1 MKTVDIR
8 PDSEMNP
15 GKTLPVTASTSII
28 ILVCVIFDVALHRLS
43 SWMFDFDYFKNG
55 LPQSVLVKNGT
66 FPIAA
71 VLGFSAMFGFL
82 ALIYFRSRSEIG
94 GPSLQAAQRFFAP
107 FAFIMF
113 FGVFESAFIFPTPFR
128 AEIITA
134 IADAVPY
141 LLLGALLGYVS
152 RSGSGE
158 GAGREGAS
166 APWPSMLWVALF
178 YVAGRYLVSYT
189 ILHITSG
196 YIDRASG
203 TFAWTVGCGLSMGAF
218 YWLAGSTVSAATPMQ
233 RALRVGGLMLGIFWL
248 MVQLFFALIFEFPI
262 TDLVI
267 RASADTVYLIVG
279 IYSFE
284 ILFRRKRF
292 TRPPLMR

>member
-1 MKTVDIR
+1 
-8 PDSEMNP
+8 MNP
-15 GKTLPVTASTSII
+15 RKNLPVVGSASLIVLT
-28 ILVCVIFDVALHRLS
+28 CVIVDVALHRLS
-43 SWMFDFDYFKNG
+43 SWMFDFDYFNNG

-71 VLGFSAMFGFL
+71 VLGFGVMFGFL

-94 GPSLQAAQRFFAP
+94 TTPWAGQRFFAP

-113 FGVFESAFIFPTPFR
+113 FGVFESAFVFPTPFK

-141 LLLGALLGYVS
+141 LLLGALLGCVS
-152 RSGSGE
+152 RSGTGEESGRR
-158 GAGREGAS
+158 GAR
-166 APWPSMLWVALF
+166 APWQSMLWVALF

-189 ILHITSG
+189 ILHIASG
-196 YIDRASG
+196 YIERASG

-218 YWLAGSTVSAATPMQ
+218 YWLAGSTFPAATPLQ
-233 RALRVGGLMLGIFWL
+233 KALRVGGLTLGVFWL
-248 MVQLFFALIFEFPI
+248 MVQLFFALISEFSI
-262 TDLVI
+262 VDLVT
-267 RASADTVYLIVG
+267 RGVADAFYLVAG

-284 ILFRRKRF
+284 ILFRRKKYMLAAAPR
-292 TRPPLMR
+292 